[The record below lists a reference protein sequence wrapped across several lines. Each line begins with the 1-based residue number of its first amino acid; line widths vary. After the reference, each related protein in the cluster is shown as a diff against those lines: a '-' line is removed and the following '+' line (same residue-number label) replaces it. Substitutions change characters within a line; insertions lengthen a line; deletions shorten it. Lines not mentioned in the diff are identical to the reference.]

1 VALLEVEDLR
11 VRFRDEAGTSEP
23 VKGVGFSLAAG
34 EILGIVGESGCGKS
48 LTLLGLMGL
57 LPPGAAAK
65 GEATLAGEDLLSMSP
80 TRLRQ
85 ARGSE
90 LAMVFQDPMS
100 SLNPYLTVGR
110 QVGEV
115 LEVHR
120 GMGRGEA
127 RARAAELLEQV
138 HVPDAKDR
146 LDRYPHELSG
156 GMRQRVMIAMALA
169 CEPRVLLADEP
180 TTALD
185 VTVQAQILE
194 LFREIRDRL
203 GTAIVLVTHDLGVV
217 AALCDRVGVMYAGRM
232 VEEAP
237 AGPLFTSP
245 AHPYTRGLLESVP
258 DPDGRPARGIP
269 GVPPDP
275 RAAIAGCPYEPRCPS
290 RLDRCAEA
298 RPILEARGEGRRVAC
313 HLEAGG

>member
-1 VALLEVEDLR
+1 MALLEVEALR
-11 VRFRDEAGTSEP
+11 IRIRDEAGTSEP
-23 VKGVGFSLAAG
+23 VKGMDFRLEAG

-48 LTLLGLMGL
+48 LTLLSLMGL
-57 LPPGAAAK
+57 LPPGAEVSGSAM
-65 GEATLAGEDLLSMSP
+65 LAGEQLLSMSP
-80 TRLRQ
+80 ARARRLRG
-85 ARGSE
+85 AE

-120 GMGRGEA
+120 EMGRAQA
-127 RARAAELLEQV
+127 RARAAELLELV
-138 HVPDAKDR
+138 HVPDAADR

-169 CEPRVLLADEP
+169 CEPSVLLADEP

-185 VTVQAQILE
+185 VTVQAQILA

-217 AALCDRVGVMYAGRM
+217 ASLCDRVGVMYAGRL
-232 VEEAP
+232 VEAAP
-237 AGPLFTSP
+237 AGALFARP

-258 DPDGRPARGIP
+258 DSSGRPARGIP

-275 RAAIAGCPYEPRCPS
+275 HLAFAGCAFEPRCPS
-290 RLDRCAEA
+290 RLERCAEA
-298 RPILEARGEGRRVAC
+298 RPLLEDRGDGRRVAC
-313 HLEAGG
+313 HLEADA